1 MKIKLIKLDV
11 GGYCGSNVMF
21 GGERVIDES
30 KVGFKVEDKEME
42 GAGGEGCVFWMIR
55 EDSEYFNMSG
65 DEFVEKEL
73 DVFVSEKNGY
83 RTKLDD
89 NWNEVNK
96 LGENYLGV
104 IFSEDEE

>member
-1 MKIKLIKLDV
+1 MKIKLMKLDV
-11 GGYCGSNVMF
+11 GGYGGSNVMF
-21 GGERVIDES
+21 GDERVIDES

-65 DEFVEKEL
+65 EEFVEKEL

-89 NWNEVNK
+89 NWDEVNK
-96 LGENYLGV
+96 LGEKYLGV
-104 IFSEDEE
+104 VFSEDEE

>member
-1 MKIKLIKLDV
+1 
-11 GGYCGSNVMF
+11 
-21 GGERVIDES
+21 VIVDES
-30 KVGFKVEDKEME
+30 EVNFKMMDKEME
-42 GAGGEGCVFWMIR
+42 GGGDEGCNFWMIR

-96 LGENYLGV
+96 LGERYLGV
-104 IFSEDEE
+104 VFSEDEE

>member
-1 MKIKLIKLDV
+1 MKIKLMKLDV
-11 GGYCGSNVMF
+11 GGYGGSNVMF
-21 GGERVIDES
+21 GGERIIDES

-65 DEFVEKEL
+65 EEFVEKEL

-89 NWNEVNK
+89 NWDEVNK
-96 LGENYLGV
+96 LGENYLWV
-104 IFSEDEE
+104 IFSEDEK